1 MQTQHISLDAWIS
14 KAEFVNFDGHRIA
27 FWSEGVGPPL
37 LLVHGYPT
45 AAWDW
50 SRIWNELCRTRR
62 LVACDMLG
70 FGLSD
75 KPAAGYS
82 IHRQADLQEHLLR
95 FLRIDGYD
103 LLAHDYGDSVG
114 QELLARAIDGS
125 GAGRLGRIA
134 FLNGGLFPEQ
144 HRPEPVQRLGVSPLG
159 FLLGRM
165 MNRRRFGRA
174 FSRIFGVDTKP
185 TETELDAYWRLI
197 TANSGHRISHKL
209 LHYLADRRRH
219 RTRWVSALQQS
230 TVPLKLIDGGA
241 DPVSGRHMYDY
252 FKVMVPQAEAV
263 CFPEIGHYPQTE
275 APGRLL
281 EELLPF
287 INSAN

>member
-1 MQTQHISLDAWIS
+1 
-14 KAEFVNFDGHRIA
+14 
-27 FWSEGVGPPL
+27 
-37 LLVHGYPT
+37 
-45 AAWDW
+45 
-50 SRIWNELCRTRR
+50 
-62 LVACDMLG
+62 
-70 FGLSD
+70 
-75 KPAAGYS
+75 
-82 IHRQADLQEHLLR
+82 
-95 FLRIDGYD
+95 
-103 LLAHDYGDSVG
+103 
-114 QELLARAIDGS
+114 
-125 GAGRLGRIA
+125 
-134 FLNGGLFPEQ
+134 
-144 HRPEPVQRLGVSPLG
+144 
-159 FLLGRM
+159 
-165 MNRRRFGRA
+165 
-174 FSRIFGVDTKP
+174 
-185 TETELDAYWRLI
+185 
-197 TANSGHRISHKL
+197 